1 MKNSKGSRNWSN
13 LKIST
18 SQLSE
23 FQEITPFPRLLWY
36 TILVLE
42 VFIYGSYPLSVKLSK
57 IDNKIKYNTTS
68 VVMFIELG
76 KFVFSFINLYPL
88 WKRGEL
94 KRQPL
99 IVWISFSV
107 PAILYCFNNNVS
119 ILVQQYLDPASYVIM
134 SNLKIPITAFLYRL
148 IIMRRLSFRK
158 WFAIFLL
165 TAAGTL
171 NSLGNLVSEEK
182 LHDHINDVHVTL
194 TGLFIMLVSCVV
206 SGLAGI
212 WTEVMVKRQYDLS
225 LHQQNVML
233 YFFGVLLNIVGFL
246 IVDSPSFSTGNEN
259 LSHKINNIFHH
270 YNPWV
275 KVIICSEICC
285 GLIVSIVM
293 KHASNI
299 TKLFITSSSILVT
312 TLFAFLLFKFE
323 LNVFLIIA
331 VVLIIFALCLYNH

>member
-76 KFVFSFINLYPL
+76 K
-88 WKRGEL
+88 
-94 KRQPL
+94 
-99 IVWISFSV
+99 
-107 PAILYCFNNNVS
+107 
-119 ILVQQYLDPASYVIM
+119 IM

-246 IVDSPSFSTGNEN
+246 IVDSPSFSTGGNEN